1 MENPIII
8 YLIAAIGG
16 YLAGS
21 IPFGMLL
28 TRFAGQGDIREVGS
42 GNIGA
47 TNVLRTGSKPLAAA
61 TLLCDLLKG
70 TLPVLVGLSYDLNAG
85 IIAGIASFIG
95 HIFPVWLKF
104 KGGKGVATYLGAV
117 LGLSWPAAL
126 GFCGVWLAIAA
137 IFRMSSLAGIT
148 ASALVPL
155 WAYLNGQTDLVW
167 PLALMAAIIFFTH
180 RENIAR
186 LLQGRES
193 KIKLGKE

>member
-1 MENPIII
+1 MDSAILI
-8 YLIAAIGG
+8 YVVAAIGG

-21 IPFGMLL
+21 IPFGMVL
-28 TRFAGQGDIREVGS
+28 TRLAGQGDIRNVGS

-47 TNVLRTGSKPLAAA
+47 TNVLRTGSKPLAVA

-70 TLPVLVGLSYDLNAG
+70 TLPVLIALNFDLNAG

-104 KGGKGVATYLGAV
+104 NGGKGVATYLGAV

-126 GFCGVWLAIAA
+126 GFCGVWLVVAV
-137 IFRMSSLAGIT
+137 IFRRSSLAGLT

-155 WAYLNGQTDLVW
+155 WAYLSGSPLLIW
-167 PLALMAAIIFFTH
+167 PFALMAAIIFFTH
-180 RENIAR
+180 RANIAR
-186 LLQGRES
+186 LLQGREP
-193 KIKLGKE
+193 KIKLGK

>member
-1 MENPIII
+1 MDSAILI
-8 YLIAAIGG
+8 YVVAAIGG

-21 IPFGMLL
+21 IPFGMVL
-28 TRFAGQGDIREVGS
+28 TRLAGQGDIRNVGS

-47 TNVLRTGSKPLAAA
+47 TNVLRTGSKPLAVA

-70 TLPVLVGLSYDLNAG
+70 TLPVLIALNFDLNAG

-104 KGGKGVATYLGAV
+104 NGGKGVATYLGAV

-126 GFCGVWLAIAA
+126 GFCGVWLAVAV
-137 IFRMSSLAGIT
+137 IFRRSSLAGLT

-155 WAYLNGQTDLVW
+155 WAYLSGSPLLIW
-167 PLALMAAIIFFTH
+167 PFALMAAIIFFTH
-180 RENIAR
+180 RANIAR
-186 LLQGRES
+186 LLQGREP
-193 KIKLGKE
+193 KIKLDK

>member
-1 MENPIII
+1 MDSAILI
-8 YLIAAIGG
+8 YVVAAIGG

-21 IPFGMLL
+21 IPFGMVL
-28 TRFAGQGDIREVGS
+28 TRLAGQGDIRNVGS

-47 TNVLRTGSKPLAAA
+47 TNVLRTGSKPLAVA

-70 TLPVLVGLSYDLNAG
+70 TLPVLIALNFDLNAG

-104 KGGKGVATYLGAV
+104 NGGKGVATYLGAV

-126 GFCGVWLAIAA
+126 VFCGVWLAVAV
-137 IFRMSSLAGIT
+137 IFRRSSLAGLT

-155 WAYLNGQTDLVW
+155 WAYLSGSPLLIW
-167 PLALMAAIIFFTH
+167 PFALMAAIIFFTH
-180 RENIAR
+180 RANIAR
-186 LLQGRES
+186 LLQGREP
-193 KIKLGKE
+193 KIKLGK

>member
-1 MENPIII
+1 MDSAILI
-8 YLIAAIGG
+8 YVVAAIGG

-21 IPFGMLL
+21 IPFGMVL
-28 TRFAGQGDIREVGS
+28 TRLAGQGDIRNVGS

-47 TNVLRTGSKPLAAA
+47 TNVLRTGSKPLAVA

-70 TLPVLVGLSYDLNAG
+70 TLPVLIALNFDLNAG

-95 HIFPVWLKF
+95 HVFPVWLKF

-126 GFCGVWLAIAA
+126 GFCSVWLAVAV
-137 IFRMSSLAGIT
+137 IFRRSSLAGLT

-155 WAYLNGQTDLVW
+155 WAYLSGSPLLIW
-167 PLALMAAIIFFTH
+167 PFALMAAIIFFTH
-180 RENIAR
+180 RANIAR
-186 LLQGRES
+186 LLQGREP
-193 KIKLGKE
+193 KIKLGK